1 MLNQIFLPSY
11 WFTFNPALVDG
22 IIGNCVFGFFVLLFV
37 LGIVTRIVASQRALD
52 RYLQKVVTQSVTL
65 LITMGLLGVALY
77 FFSFERIRFFGARFW
92 YLLWLVGLVFWVYRI
107 VRHVKDEI
115 PAARQRAHEQKEKQK
130 YFPSK
135 KK

>member
-1 MLNQIFLPSY
+1 MLNQIFTPSY
-11 WFTFNPALVDG
+11 WFTFNSALVDG
-22 IIGNCVFGFFVLLFV
+22 LIGNSVFGFFVVLFV
-37 LGIVTRIVASQRALD
+37 LGIVTRLVSSQRTLD
-52 RYLQKVVTQSVTL
+52 VYTQKVVTKSVTL

-92 YLLWLVGLVFWVYRI
+92 YLLWLMVLVVWVYKI
-107 VRHVKDEI
+107 VHHVREVI
-115 PAARQRAHEQKEKQK
+115 PAVRKRAIEQKEKQK